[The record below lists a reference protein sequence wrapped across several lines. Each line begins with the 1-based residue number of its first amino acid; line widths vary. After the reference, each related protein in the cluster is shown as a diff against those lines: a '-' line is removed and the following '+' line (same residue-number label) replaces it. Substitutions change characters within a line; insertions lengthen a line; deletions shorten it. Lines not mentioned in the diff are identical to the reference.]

1 VIDDLQVEAMRI
13 VISGGGESLLFSSPP
28 ELPVRDAKDSLDR
41 IAKADLHVGHL
52 VIGKVSGWQASEPS

>member
-1 VIDDLQVEAMRI
+1 MRI